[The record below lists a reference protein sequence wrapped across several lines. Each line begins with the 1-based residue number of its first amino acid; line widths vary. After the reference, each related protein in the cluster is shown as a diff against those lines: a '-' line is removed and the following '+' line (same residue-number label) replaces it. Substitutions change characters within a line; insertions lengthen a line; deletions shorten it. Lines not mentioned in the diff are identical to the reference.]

1 MANVLLFLIR
11 YFVWLVMAA
20 VLWLLLFPVVWTVSL
35 PLILI
40 IALFRKKPYWRA
52 VVEMMATVHG

>member
-1 MANVLLFLIR
+1 MTNALLFLIR
-11 YFVWLVMAA
+11 FFLWLVVTV
-20 VLWLLLFPVVWTVSL
+20 VLWLLLFPLVWIVSF